1 MGAKS
6 KETIDHFLKRVREEI
21 IPMFEMALSKGGV
34 VFKNSRI
41 VKCWE
46 VMDCKAT
53 GCTLY
58 GYESGEVRCWQ
69 IAGTYCGGE
78 PQGSFV
84 QKYGTCSNCKVFK
97 ESCPSIVEEIGEQFN
112 NMMFLL
118 KKQGQKMQEDDQ
130 HMEHLNRE
138 LRAALEQLDVKNKEI
153 RQIMI
158 TDKLTSLFN
167 RDHLVTVLEDEVA
180 RCHRYGHPLAIL
192 IIDIDRFKSFND
204 NYGHLAGDQ
213 MLAVIGTLIK
223 ENIRKFD
230 RAFRYS
236 GGKFVVILPETDLT
250 LAYIV
255 AERIRKSFENKTFPV
270 HKIGSAS
277 EKQKSRTLSIGITA
291 TFPYKTNNLRIED
304 LFDQME
310 KALHQA
316 KGKGGNISIRFE

>member
-6 KETIDHFLKRVREEI
+6 KETLTDLLKRIREEI
-21 IPMFEMALSKGGV
+21 IPMFEMALSNGST
-34 VFKNSRI
+34 VFRNSRI
-41 VKCWE
+41 VNCWE
-46 VMDCKAT
+46 VMDCKT
-53 GCTLY
+53 TDCIIY
-58 GYESGEVRCWQ
+58 GDESGSARCWQ

-78 PQGSFV
+78 LQGNIV
-84 QKYGTCSNCKVFK
+84 QKYGKCSKCKVFS
-97 ESCPSIVEEIGEQFN
+97 ESCPSIVEEIGEHFN
-112 NMMFLL
+112 NIMFLL
-118 KKQGQKMQEDDQ
+118 KKQGQKIQEDDQ
-130 HMEHLNRE
+130 HTEHLNRE

-204 NYGHLAGDQ
+204 NYGHLAGDHV
-213 MLAVIGTLIK
+213 LAFIGTLIK

-230 RAFRYS
+230 RAFRY
-236 GGKFVVILPETDLT
+236 GGEKFVVILPETDLT

-255 AERIRKSFENKTFPV
+255 AERIRKSFESKTFMV
-270 HKIGSAS
+270 HKIGSIS
-277 EKQKSRTLSIGITA
+277 EKPASRTLSIGITA